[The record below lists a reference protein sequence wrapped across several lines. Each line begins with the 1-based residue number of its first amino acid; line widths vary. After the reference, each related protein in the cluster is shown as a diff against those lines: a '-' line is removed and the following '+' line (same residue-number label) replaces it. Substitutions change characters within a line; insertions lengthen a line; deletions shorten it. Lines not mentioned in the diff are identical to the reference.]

1 MYIEYDISRLE
12 KLLNDFYNVTG
23 LSIGVYNAEYKSV
36 TNIDNAKQKFCRI
49 IQEDNP
55 QACIDSDDYL
65 LKNCAKTKKAAIHIC
80 HAGLVDAVLPVII
93 NDEVAGYIVMGQA
106 RSTLNFDEIAGRL
119 PKKLLPELKKHYDE
133 LEDYS
138 NNQIESALRIV
149 STLITTIL
157 KEQMIKMKNEHLSAA
172 AKDYI
177 NSHISEDLSVKIL
190 CEKLNVSKNFLYNCF
205 NKDLDCT
212 INRYIIKK
220 RIEKAAELLKST
232 ALPISEIAE
241 LSGIPDYSYFCK
253 LFKKETGKTPLTYRK
268 NID

>member
-1 MYIEYDISRLE
+1 
-12 KLLNDFYNVTG
+12 
-23 LSIGVYNAEYKSV
+23 
-36 TNIDNAKQKFCRI
+36 
-49 IQEDNP
+49 
-55 QACIDSDDYL
+55 
-65 LKNCAKTKKAAIHIC
+65 
-80 HAGLVDAVLPVII
+80 
-93 NDEVAGYIVMGQA
+93 
-106 RSTLNFDEIAGRL
+106 
-119 PKKLLPELKKHYDE
+119 
-133 LEDYS
+133 
-138 NNQIESALRIV
+138 
-149 STLITTIL
+149 
-157 KEQMIKMKNEHLSAA
+157 MIKMKNEHLSAA

-205 NKDLDCT
+205 NKDLGCT